1 MLMLQLL
8 LLCLLLRRTLSRGQP
23 VDRYER
29 NNLEEEG
36 EKEEDDEEDEG
47 EEEGGCH
54 SLFYKSKGKGRSNLM
69 QPNQK

>member
-47 EEEGGCH
+47 EEGGGVIH
-54 SLFYKSKGKGRSNLM
+54 YST
-69 QPNQK
+69 NQKEKGGQI